1 MSIDATGEYIRVLR
15 EAHRVSRNA
24 LGQKIGTDHS
34 LIERIEKGQTDTRGS
49 LLLRIV
55 HTLQGSPDQLTE
67 LMVNP
72 NATPEDGRRLAS
84 EWLKAG
90 SALHLV
96 RQDLAT
102 LIDELAEDPARF
114 QKWLG
119 YGERL
124 VEERT
129 RG

>member
-1 MSIDATGEYIRVLR
+1 M
-15 EAHRVSRNA
+15 SRNA

-55 HTLQGSPDQLTE
+55 HTLQGSPDQLAE

-72 NATPEDGRRLAS
+72 NTTPEDGRRLAE
-84 EWLKAG
+84 EWLKRGRVRQAALAG
-90 SALHLV
+90 EAASLA
-96 RQDLAT
+96 QDLAQ
-102 LIDELAEDPARF
+102 DPARY

-124 VEERT
+124 LEEAKGT
-129 RG
+129 S

>member
-1 MSIDATGEYIRVLR
+1 M
-15 EAHRVSRNA
+15 SRNA

-55 HTLQGSPDQLTE
+55 HMLQGSPDQLTE

-72 NATPEDGRRLAS
+72 NATPDDGRRLAN

-90 SALHLV
+90 GAFRLA
-96 RQDLAT
+96 RDDLAT
-102 LIDELAEDPARF
+102 LVDGLVEDPARF

-124 VEERT
+124 LEERGK
-129 RG
+129 R

>member
-1 MSIDATGEYIRVLR
+1 MQ
-15 EAHRVSRNA
+15 
-24 LGQKIGTDHS
+24 LGVDHTQ
-34 LIERIEKGQTDTRGS
+34 IERIEKSQTDTRGS

-72 NATPEDGRRLAS
+72 DATPEDGRRLAS

>member
-1 MSIDATGEYIRVLR
+1 MQ
-15 EAHRVSRNA
+15 
-24 LGQKIGTDHS
+24 LGVDHTQ
-34 LIERIEKGQTDTRGS
+34 IERIEKSQTDTRGS

-55 HTLQGSPDQLTE
+55 HTLQGSPEQLTE

-72 NATPEDGRRLAS
+72 HATPEDGRRLAS

-90 SALHLV
+90 GAFHLA
-96 RQDLAT
+96 REDLAN
-102 LIDELAEDPARF
+102 LVDGLAEDPARF

-124 VEERT
+124 LEERT
-129 RG
+129 KR